1 MPVIDDGLLL
11 DHAAGNGP
19 RAVQLLAECQS
30 VMNPVAGGRTLAAEA
45 VFGAMLD
52 GLDPARLRSDALSEL
67 LDHLGEAEVA
77 AEADVAQGGIPAP
90 LQAILNRQTGGKLRW
105 QRRLGGV
112 REIVLEEFC
121 EGETEASLIQ
131 LMPGGGIPDHDHGG
145 EELTL
150 ILSGAFHDGRALYRA
165 GDLCSAAPGTRHR
178 PRVRGGEPCI
188 CLAVSLAPWKPANP
202 LYGVADRLTRPK
214 RPSKGV

>member
-1 MPVIDDGLLL
+1 MPVINDGFLL
-11 DHAAGNGP
+11 DRAAGNGP

-30 VMNPVAGGRTLAAEA
+30 EINPVAGGRTLAAEA

-52 GLDPARLRSDALSEL
+52 RLDPASLRPDALAEL
-67 LDHLGEAEVA
+67 LGHLGEAEPA
-77 AEADVAQGGIPAP
+77 GGTDTAQGGIPAP
-90 LQAILNRQTGGKLRW
+90 LQATLNRQTGGELRW
-105 QRRLGGV
+105 HRRLGGV

-165 GDLCSAAPGTRHR
+165 GELCSAAPGTRHR
-178 PRVRGGEPCI
+178 PRVRGDEPCI

-214 RPSKGV
+214 RPLKGV